1 MNYGPYGFYQPNYFS
16 PNGAMP
22 DALNQ
27 HKAQFQPSFM
37 QPQTQSNDMI
47 WVQGEAGAKAY
58 LVAPNST
65 VTLWDSENK
74 TIYVKTADASGVP
87 SMKILDF
94 TVREENLGN
103 KHTCTCSKDFVTKE
117 EFGALET
124 KFEGILEKI
133 EAITKEEGKN

>member
-1 MNYGPYGFYQPNYFS
+1 
-16 PNGAMP
+16 
-22 DALNQ
+22 
-27 HKAQFQPSFM
+27 
-37 QPQTQSNDMI
+37 MI

-94 TVREENLGN
+94 TVREENLSN
-103 KHTCTCSKDFVTKE
+103 KHTCTCSKDFVTKD
-117 EFGALET
+117 EFGALEA
-124 KFEGILEKI
+124 KIEGILGKI